1 MSDWKSELK
10 KIAENVTEYIRTD
23 GFPSRIEP
31 EPLRDAVRAYPL
43 AGGKRIRPAL
53 LLWSCGMFGGDPAQA
68 LPAAAALEIYHNW
81 TLVHDDIIDCDEF
94 RRGIPTTHTALR
106 RHAEE
111 HFHADAAE
119 AAKFG
124 TDFAIL
130 AGDLQQSWAIRAM
143 LRLKENGVA
152 PGIVLFLTEHMQ
164 DFLARRLISGEA
176 LDVAFEHRGFRT
188 VDEEQVIRMIDG
200 KTGAILRFAML
211 CGGVIARGI
220 PDFEREEFRLASA
233 FAGHLALA
241 FQLRDDWLG
250 VFGSVKKFGK
260 PLASDFQEAKPTL
273 LYLAAMRRAS
283 AQDREKLA
291 AFMGRPSFS
300 PEDLDEL
307 RRLLDDCGAAGEIQ
321 NRIRAGSD
329 EALAALRKL
338 PDNRFRSCLES
349 LTNELTDRM
358 V

>member
-1 MSDWKSELK
+1 MSDWKKELK
-10 KIAENVTEYIRTD
+10 QIAENVTERIRTD
-23 GFPSRIEP
+23 EFPSLIEP
-31 EPLRDAVRAYPL
+31 EALRDAVRAYPL
-43 AGGKRIRPAL
+43 AGGKRLRPAL
-53 LLWSCGMFGGDPAQA
+53 LLWSCGMFGGSPEQA
-68 LPAAAALEIYHNW
+68 MPAAAALEIYHNW

-94 RRGIPTTHTALR
+94 RRGMPTTHTALR

-111 HFHADAAE
+111 NFLADGTE

-130 AGDLQQSWAIRAM
+130 AGDLQQSWAIRSM
-143 LRLKENGVA
+143 LRLRENGVA
-152 PGIVLFLTEHMQ
+152 PAIVLYLTEHMQ
-164 DFLARRLISGEA
+164 DLLARQLISGEA

-188 VDEEQVIRMIDG
+188 VDEEQVVCMIDG

-220 PDFEREEFRLASA
+220 PDFEREEFQLASA

-241 FQLRDDWLG
+241 FQLRDDYLG

-273 LYLAAMRRAS
+273 LYLAALRRAS
-283 AQDREKLA
+283 SAGKEKLA

-300 PEDLDEL
+300 AEDLEEL
-307 RRLLDDCGAAGEIQ
+307 RGLLEECGAAEEIRD
-321 NRIRAGSD
+321 RIRTCSD
-329 EALAALRKL
+329 AALAALRRL
-338 PDNRFRSCLES
+338 PDNRYRSYLGS
-349 LTNELTDRM
+349 LTEALTEREA
-358 V
+358 